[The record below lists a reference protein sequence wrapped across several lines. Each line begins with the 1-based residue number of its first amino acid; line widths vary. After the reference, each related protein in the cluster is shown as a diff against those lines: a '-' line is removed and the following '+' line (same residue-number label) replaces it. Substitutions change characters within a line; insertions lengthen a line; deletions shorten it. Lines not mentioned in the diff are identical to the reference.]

1 MAGTCSRT
9 LLLLALAS
17 TGAALGQTPA
27 SVPPIA
33 PTAPLGE
40 PDHTAHLESDAP
52 EMRYQH
58 GLFVA
63 VKYDGT
69 VSIRD
74 KDGHLTNTLTLPPPE
89 KNTLLSPSI
98 ADWAIFKDGS
108 IVASWAYM
116 MPHDMRRYL
125 FLFHYDPAGAFLD
138 KIDLGKWRA
147 SRICIAADNSVWT
160 LSGEE
165 EGGHALY
172 SPDQGVLRNYKFG
185 PGFVQAGVPRS
196 NFPQEFQNFYQNGN
210 VAIDCS
216 GDKIHALTD
225 DGQWIEYTPGG
236 DFTITKVERLSH
248 TEADYYKLSGFA
260 YLDENHIYGFMES
273 RPGKELP
280 NVFAELLPAA
290 DGKGLQWV
298 EIPDKALPANNHP
311 PESKPNP
318 DSNDPPQPPITV
330 TALLG
335 ADHESGERLVY
346 RTSADDKVLWSK
358 PLFAS
363 APTPADPPEK

>member
-116 MPHDMRRYL
+116 MPHDMTVL

-172 SPDQGVLRNYKFG
+172 SPDPRGIAQLQVGRDLQA
-185 PGFVQAGVPRS
+185 GFTLQLSAGVPKLL
-196 NFPQEFQNFYQNGN
+196 PNGN

-318 DSNDPPQPPITV
+318 DSNDLPQPPITV
-330 TALLG
+330 RPFSAQTTRAANVSSTAPQPTIRS
-335 ADHESGERLVY
+335 SGRN
-346 RTSADDKVLWSK
+346 RSS
-358 PLFAS
+358 P
-363 APTPADPPEK
+363 APQLPRIPQKNN